1 MEKEVELEMNRSTGL
16 RGKYLDFIYMCRAI
30 FHVFA
35 FKGTRMPFFS
45 K

>member
-1 MEKEVELEMNRSTGL
+1 MNRSVGL
-16 RGKYLDFIYMCRAI
+16 RGKYLDYIYICRAI

-35 FKGTRMPFFS
+35 FKGISVSFFS